1 MLWLAVALP
10 IAVLLCAVDLGQ
22 ALLSNETSHC
32 RQITTCEPCTPDE
45 DVRVAHSTVQQAR
58 PPLLPLSSAPLL
70 GSYRSQSLWFVPV
83 LRKP

>member
-45 DVRVAHSTVQQAR
+45 DVRVAHSTVAAGEAT
-58 PPLLPLSSAPLL
+58 APSTLL